1 MADAVS
7 ELYAKIGFKV
17 DNNSLKSVKKAIEN
31 LSKQMSSFNKVADS
45 TVKSYSKL
53 SKRIVRDTKDQENV
67 FKELSKS
74 FRRVRQI
81 MNAGAWAVGGVA
93 KQANISLSGAIA
105 RRDFGRYSG
114 VSLDKLQDIEERFAR
129 IGSAMTQGKIMSDMS
144 RVMENITNIGF
155 GMGKLFGFKVSGINA
170 AAFRGD
176 VGGLIDALVPALAG
190 VDNQKRVKILNDL
203 GFSGQDWVTFF
214 DEQIKSIDIER
225 IPRLAEEEQKRLEES
240 AKLFKTLNLAIGRT
254 RDKFM
259 AALLPSTDHIAQAFN
274 DFVERIFSSGKMDKL
289 NEWVSKKFDLLG
301 EKLEGLETADFDN
314 VINKISAFGGFISDI
329 SYALGTTIGVMAKV
343 YKYIVSKGGSILGNV
358 MADNIIPD
366 RSPAIALANAQQNI
380 KNILE
385 YGAKGFPGLKEGDP
399 MSEVMASG
407 IFGRDIASARKF
419 YENWQNMHSGAPMVI
434 INNNQRVTTN
444 VETTNDEIGDLIE
457 DVTAE
462 GVAKGNGQIGWG
474 RDAFVFAGAKGY

>member
-17 DNNSLKSVKKAIEN
+17 DNNSLRSVKKAIEG

-67 FKELSKS
+67 FKELTKS

-93 KQANISLSGAIA
+93 KQANVSLSGAIA

-114 VSLDKLQDIEERFAR
+114 VSLNRLQDIEERFAR
-129 IGSAMTQGKIMSDMS
+129 IGSAMTQGKIMSDMT

-170 AAFRGD
+170 AAYQKD

-203 GFSGQDWVTFF
+203 GFSGQDWFTFF

-225 IPRLAEEEQKRLEES
+225 IPRLSEEEQKRLEES

-259 AALLPSTDHIAQAFN
+259 AALLPSTDHITQAFN
-274 DFVERIFSSGKMDKL
+274 DFVNRIFESGKMDKL
-289 NEWVSKKFDLLG
+289 NEWVSDKFDSLG
-301 EKLEGLETADFDN
+301 QKLEGLDVADFDN

-343 YKYIVSKGGSILGNV
+343 YKYIVSKGGSVLGNV
-358 MADNIIPD
+358 IGGIVPD
-366 RSPAIALANAQQNI
+366 RTPEEARANAQRYIN
-380 KNILE
+380 NILE
-385 YGAKGFPGLKEGDP
+385 YGARDFAGLKEGDP
-399 MSEVMASG
+399 MSEVMAGG
-407 IFGRDIASARKF
+407 IFGRSISDAKRL
-419 YENWQNMHSGAPMVI
+419 YENYQRMQSGAPTVI

-444 VETTNDEIGDLIE
+444 VETTNDEIGSLIE
-457 DVTAE
+457 DATAE
-462 GVAKGNGQIGWG
+462 GVAAGNGQIGWG
-474 RDAFVFAGAKGY
+474 RDAFVFAGVRGD

>member
-17 DNNSLKSVKKAIEN
+17 DNNSLRSVKKAIEG

-93 KQANISLSGAIA
+93 KQANVSLSGAIA

-114 VSLDKLQDIEERFAR
+114 VSLNRLQDIEERFAR
-129 IGSAMTQGKIMSDMS
+129 IGSAMTQGKIMSDMT

-170 AAFRGD
+170 AAYQKD

-203 GFSGQDWVTFF
+203 GFSGQDWFTFF

-225 IPRLAEEEQKRLEES
+225 IPRLSEEEQKRLEES

-259 AALLPSTDHIAQAFN
+259 AALLPSTDHITQAFN
-274 DFVERIFSSGKMDKL
+274 DFVNRIFESGKMDKL
-289 NEWVSKKFDLLG
+289 NEWVSDKFDSLG
-301 EKLEGLETADFDN
+301 QKLEGLDVTDFDN

-343 YKYIVSKGGSILGNV
+343 YKYIVSKGGSFLGNV
-358 MADNIIPD
+358 IGGIVPD
-366 RSPAIALANAQQNI
+366 RTPEEARANAQRYIN
-380 KNILE
+380 NILE
-385 YGAKGFPGLKEGDP
+385 YGAKDFAGLREGDP
-399 MSEVMASG
+399 MSEVMAGG
-407 IFGRDIASARKF
+407 IFGRSISDAKKF
-419 YENWQNMHSGAPMVI
+419 YENYQRMQSGAPTVI

-444 VETTNDEIGDLIE
+444 VETTNDEIGSLIE
-457 DVTAE
+457 DATAQ
-462 GVAKGNGQIGWG
+462 GVAAGNGQIGWG
-474 RDAFVFAGAKGY
+474 RDAFVFAGVRGD